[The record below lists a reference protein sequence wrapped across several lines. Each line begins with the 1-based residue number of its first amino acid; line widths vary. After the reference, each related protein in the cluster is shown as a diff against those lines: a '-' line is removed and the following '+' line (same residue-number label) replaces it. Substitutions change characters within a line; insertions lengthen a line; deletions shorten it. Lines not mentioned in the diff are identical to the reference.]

1 MKSIKITICIL
12 LALFLF
18 GKGVLAY
25 QSPGTPTG
33 FVNDFAGILNQEQK
47 QTLETKLT
55 DFREKTT
62 NEISV
67 VAIKTL
73 GEDNLEQY
81 ANALFR
87 EWGIGGKEHSNGVLL
102 LIVVDDRKIRI
113 ETGYGLE
120 GALPDI
126 LTKQIQEESIVPEFK
141 KGDYYMGITNGV
153 DSIIKATQGEYTPT
167 SQKKSQKIPFQM
179 VVFVV
184 FFGFQ
189 ILSSI
194 LAPTKSWWLGGVLGG
209 IGGGVIGYIFGAL
222 LLGSIGFGIGIIFGL
237 LLDYFVSKNYQSR
250 GFTDRGD
257 FWSTGGFG
265 GGSLGGGRSGGF
277 GGFSGGSSGGGG
289 SSSSW

>member
-1 MKSIKITICIL
+1 MKFINITIVIF

-33 FVNDFAGILNQEQK
+33 FVNDFVSILTQEQK
-47 QTLETKLT
+47 QTIETKLA
-55 DFREKTT
+55 DFQKQTT
-62 NEISV
+62 NEVSIV
-67 VAIKTL
+67 TIKTL

-81 ANALFR
+81 ANTLFR
-87 EWGIGGKEHSNGVLL
+87 EWGIGGKEHNNGVLI
-102 LIVVDDRKIRI
+102 LIVAQDRKIRI

-126 LTKQIQEESIVPEFK
+126 VTKQIQEESIVPEFK
-141 KGDYYMGITNGV
+141 KGDYYTGITNGV

-167 SQKKSQKIPFQM
+167 PQKKSQKIPFQ
-179 VVFVV
+179 VIVFII

-189 ILSSI
+189 IFASI

-209 IGGGVIGYIFGAL
+209 ILGGVVGYVIGAVLFG
-222 LLGSIGFGIGIIFGL
+222 GIGIVSGVILGL
-237 LLDYFVSKNYQSR
+237 VLDYFVSKNYQSR
-250 GFTDRGD
+250 GITDRGD

-265 GGSLGGGRSGGF
+265 GGSFGGGRSGGF
-277 GGFSGGSSGGGG
+277 GGFGGGSSGGGG